1 MKRQTTRTPSPVRSP
16 EDPDAWSRVSERI
29 KAALPGMKG
38 TNQKIALCIMEDPQ
52 SVGFMSIQ
60 ALASLV
66 GVHEASIVRF
76 VKNIGFAGYADF
88 KRSVQEGIKHQLH
101 LFGEI
106 SMRELSAIDDGRQLE
121 KLVRYELENIKKTL
135 SSIKLSDAVRITGQ
149 WEKAECIYVAGFGA
163 TKYIAQMFGYLLNYN
178 FGKKVV
184 HLVGSFADYVGQMNC
199 LGPKDVVI
207 IASLPPYS
215 KEGEQVAKFAR
226 QKHAN
231 VSLFTDSPRSPVF
244 PYSNEVI
251 MCSNASLL
259 YTSSYASLISSFK
272 VLMDL
277 RLLSRQ
283 TESMKRMKFLNE
295 QELQYQDTISSLDK

>member
-1 MKRQTTRTPSPVRSP
+1 MNRHTSSKPNPERPP
-16 EDPDAWSRVSERI
+16 EDPKAWAQVSERI
-29 KAALPGMKG
+29 KATLPAMKG

-60 ALASLV
+60 ALAKLV

-76 VKNIGFAGYADF
+76 VKSIGFTGFSEF
-88 KRSVQEGIKHQLH
+88 KKSVQVGIKQQLH

-106 SMRELSAIDDGRQLE
+106 SMRELGAIGDDRQLE
-121 KLVRYELENIKKTL
+121 KLVHFELENIKKTL
-135 SSIKLSDAVRITGQ
+135 ANIKLADAVRIFNQ
-149 WEKAECIYVAGFGA
+149 WENAETLHVAGFGA

-178 FGKKVV
+178 FGKRVV

-199 LGPKDVVI
+199 MGPGDCLI

-215 KEGEQVAKFAR
+215 KEGVQVARFAR
-226 QKHAN
+226 ERKVHVA
-231 VSLFTDSPRSPVF
+231 LFTDSPRSPVF
-244 PYSNEVI
+244 PYSDEVI
-251 MCSNASLL
+251 LCSNASLL
-259 YTSSYASLISSFK
+259 YTSSYASLVSSFK

-283 TESMKRMKFLNE
+283 DKSMKRMKLLNE
-295 QELQYQDTISSLDK
+295 QELQSQEP

>member
-1 MKRQTTRTPSPVRSP
+1 MTPTRKKTSPGLAS
-16 EDPDAWSRVSERI
+16 EEPDAWPRVTERI
-29 KAALPGMKG
+29 KAALPAMKG
-38 TNQKIALCIMEDPQ
+38 TNQKIALCILEDPQ
-52 SVGFMSIQ
+52 SVGFLSIQ
-60 ALASLV
+60 ALARLV
-66 GVHEASIVRF
+66 GVHGASIVRF
-76 VKNIGFAGYADF
+76 VKNIGFTGYSDF
-88 KRSVQEGIKHQLH
+88 KRAVQEGIKHQLH

-106 SMRELSAIDDGRQLE
+106 SMTELSSIDDKRQLE
-121 KLVRYELENIKKTL
+121 KLVHYELENIKKTL
-135 SSIKLSDAVRITGQ
+135 SNIKPSDATRIINQ
-149 WEKAECIYVAGFGA
+149 WEKADCIYVAGFGA

-199 LGPKDVVI
+199 LSSRDILI

-215 KEGEQVAKFAR
+215 KEGVQVAKFAR
-226 QKHAN
+226 EKHVN

-244 PYSNEVI
+244 PYSSEVI

-277 RLLSRQ
+277 RLLGQ
-283 TESMKRMKFLNE
+283 QNESMKRMKFLNE
-295 QELQYQDTISSLDK
+295 QELQYQERLNSLEK